1 MASRIE
7 DYGLIGDLH
16 TAALVSCDGS
26 GGKRDGDEGRVW
38 ASQGQCP
45 SLRCPRNQ
53 ALRAVRLV
61 SASR

>member
-26 GGKRDGDEGRVW
+26 GGKRDGDEGST
-38 ASQGQCP
+38 AGQR
-45 SLRCPRNQ
+45 L
-53 ALRAVRLV
+53 AVSRRIKST
-61 SASR
+61 SAWR